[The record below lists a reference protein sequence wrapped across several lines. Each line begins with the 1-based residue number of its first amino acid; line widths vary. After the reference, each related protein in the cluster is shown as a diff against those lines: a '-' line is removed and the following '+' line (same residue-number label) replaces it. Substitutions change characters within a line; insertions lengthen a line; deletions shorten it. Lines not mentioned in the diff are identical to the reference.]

1 MAECINNKIREK
13 LCQLL
18 KENCGNDLL
27 QIVLYNDKDPHTD
40 DILVICQS
48 NDLQSIKATQSSIN
62 FLKKNKIAVPFFM
75 SPEFI
80 SSSLDSYPLEFLNIQ
95 NDYIT
100 LYALN
105 DKDYIQ
111 SLTFDKK
118 WVRLQ
123 IERELKSKY
132 LLITSNYMAFNP
144 SDSRL
149 KDLITQSVL
158 SLKPVL
164 KGLLFLK
171 NAEIPSLHEALIE
184 ALQKNY
190 QMQLSNIKTAF
201 LIAHEQIKI
210 KSINTET
217 FFMDYLKEIQALC
230 THIEEIE

>member
-1 MAECINNKIREK
+1 MTECINNKVREK

-18 KENCGNDLL
+18 KEDLGSSLL

-48 NDLQSIKATQSSIN
+48 NDLQNIKKAQSSIN
-62 FLKKNKIAVPFFM
+62 FLKKNRVPVPFFM
-75 SPEFI
+75 SPDFI

-100 LYALN
+100 LYSGN

-111 SLTFDKK
+111 PLSFDKQ
-118 WVRLQ
+118 WIRLQ
-123 IERELKSKY
+123 IERELKSKF

-171 NAEIPSLHEALIE
+171 DLAIPSLHEPLID
-184 ALQKNY
+184 AMQKSYQTQLQ
-190 QMQLSNIKTAF
+190 NIKTAF
-201 LIAHEQIKI
+201 LIAHEQVKI
-210 KSINTET
+210 KSINTDK
-217 FFMDYLKEIQALC
+217 FFSDYLQEIQQLC
-230 THIEEIE
+230 TQIEEIE